1 VDGLWIP
8 VTIAAAGFQALRTSL
23 QKYLTGRVS
32 TIASTF
38 TRFAFG
44 LPFALLWLLALTL
57 GRGVP
62 MPAPDRDF
70 FLIVAVGAVGQI
82 LATALLLHVVTLRNV
97 AVGVA
102 FSKAEIILTAIFGFV
117 VLGDALTVW
126 AVLAIVIGTLGVMV
140 TSMKTSDRP
149 LAALLGGIGE
159 RTALLGLVSGSLFGV
174 SAVAFRAASTG
185 LGHPDVLVS
194 AAYALAWATAIQ
206 TGVMAAWLWAR
217 ERDQFARLRA
227 AWRPSLA
234 AGIAGVAGSAC
245 WFTAMT
251 IQTVAIVRTLG
262 LVELLFT
269 FAMSVLWFRERPT
282 KAEVA
287 GVVMLVAAIVLLLNP
302 PR

>member
-32 TIASTF
+32 TVASTF

-44 LPFALLWLLALTL
+44 LPFALAWLLALTL
-57 GRGVP
+57 GRGVA
-62 MPAPDRDF
+62 MPQPDLDF
-70 FLIVAVGAVGQI
+70 FLIVATGAVGQI

-140 TSMKTSDRP
+140 TSMKRSDRP
-149 LAALLGGIGE
+149 LTALLSGIGE

-174 SAVAFRAASTG
+174 SAVGFRAASIG
-185 LGHPDVLVS
+185 LGHPDFLVS

-206 TGVMAAWLWAR
+206 TSVMALWLWWR
-217 ERDQFARLRA
+217 EREQFARLAA
-227 AWRPSLA
+227 AWRPSLM
-234 AGIAGVAGSAC
+234 AGIAGVVGSAC

-269 FAMSVLWFRERPT
+269 FAMSVLWFREKPT
-282 KAEVA
+282 TAEVV
-287 GVVMLVAAIVLLLNP
+287 GVGLLVAAIVLLLNP
-302 PR
+302 PG

>member
-1 VDGLWIP
+1 
-8 VTIAAAGFQALRTSL
+8 
-23 QKYLTGRVS
+23 
-32 TIASTF
+32 
-38 TRFAFG
+38 
-44 LPFALLWLLALTL
+44 
-57 GRGVP
+57 
-62 MPAPDRDF
+62 MPQPDLDF
-70 FLIVAVGAVGQI
+70 FLVVAVGAVGQI

-102 FSKAEIILTAIFGFV
+102 FSKAEIILTAVFGFV
-117 VLGDALTVW
+117 VLGDALTAW
-126 AVLAIVIGTLGVMV
+126 AVLAIVIGTFGVMV
-140 TSMKTSDRP
+140 TSMKKSDRP

-174 SAVAFRAASTG
+174 SAVGFRAASTG
-185 LGHPDVLVS
+185 LGHPDFLVS

-206 TGVMAAWLWAR
+206 TVVMAAWLWAR

-302 PR
+302 PG